1 MQRAFGGWL
10 PSRAAALPQFG
21 EQRLEG
27 RRLSSRDQAVH
38 TCSRDARP
46 REGEKGIGH
55 APAHSQ
61 RARRTRSSAHATA
74 VRDPR
79 ARKATFDSGVNAGCT
94 ASSQSRCR
102 VYLVLHLPRV
112 VSNVHRAQRL
122 GRLHDIAHVMCT
134 TFTLHRESG
143 TRKRHTKAAG
153 RQQWRKRCHFS
164 RGQQVFSEA
173 VLKCEW
179 ILWAVRGMRCAA
191 WMPAVVEHTRFEVYR
206 QSVSS
211 DHTSRF
217 SGDRPDHPSQ
227 RRSGNS

>member
-1 MQRAFGGWL
+1 MKMRARLLAVGSLARSAFSA
-10 PSRAAALPQFG
+10 PSVAFRGDARPPFLVGRAAVARCCALPQFG

-102 VYLVLHLPRV
+102 VHLVLHLPRV

-134 TFTLHRESG
+134 TLHRESG
-143 TRKRHTKAAG
+143 TRKRRGGNSGVNVATLAG
-153 RQQWRKRCHFS
+153 ANRSFPKRC
-164 RGQQVFSEA
+164 
-173 VLKCEW
+173 
-179 ILWAVRGMRCAA
+179 
-191 WMPAVVEHTRFEVYR
+191 
-206 QSVSS
+206 
-211 DHTSRF
+211 
-217 SGDRPDHPSQ
+217 
-227 RRSGNS
+227 